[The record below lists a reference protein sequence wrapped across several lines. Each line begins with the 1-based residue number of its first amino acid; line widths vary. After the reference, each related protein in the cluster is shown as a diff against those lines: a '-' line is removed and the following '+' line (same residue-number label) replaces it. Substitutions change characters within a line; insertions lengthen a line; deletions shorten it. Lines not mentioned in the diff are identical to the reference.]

1 MVVVTVV
8 RGRVVAIH
16 RQAAS
21 VSCVILAGFDCP
33 IGALG
38 TKRLVLS
45 FNWLPPLL
53 TEEAFNEC
61 KQCLPFNFGYLA

>member
-1 MVVVTVV
+1 MVVVTVGR
-8 RGRVVAIH
+8 RGVAVH
-16 RQAAS
+16 RPAAS

-38 TKRLVLS
+38 TKRLVES
-45 FNWLPPLL
+45 FNWLPPVL